1 MMTSPASPADLEV
14 TMPTAD
20 HDTELA
26 NPHEVA
32 AILGGYHSDP
42 CGFLGMHRYHDALV
56 VRVSAP
62 HAVHVDVLDERG
74 ALVTRLACVEPT
86 GFFAGA
92 IDRSEHFP
100 YKLAIHWPTGT
111 QITEDAYRFGTFIDE
126 SELWR
131 FVQGEHAY
139 LYRIFGA
146 HPRAMDGVAGVG
158 FAVWAPNAK
167 RVSVVGDFNSW
178 DGRRH
183 PMRVRHT
190 GGVWE
195 LFIPGIEPGALYK
208 YEITNGDGHLM
219 PLKADPFGAYA
230 ELRPATSS
238 IVAPDS
244 LHVWQDA
251 AWMERRAATDARSA
265 PLSCYEVHLDSWKRK
280 ADNSRFSYRELADT
294 LIPYVVEQGFT
305 HLELMPISEYPF
317 DGSWGYQPVGLFAP
331 TSRYGTP
338 DDFRYFVDKAHA
350 AGIGILLDW
359 VPGHFPVDAH
369 GLALFDGSHL
379 YEHADPRQGFH
390 PDWNTAVYNY
400 GRPEVRAFLI
410 SNALFWLREFHI
422 DGLRVDAVAS
432 MLYLDYSR
440 NEGEWIPNIYG
451 GRENLE
457 AISLLQRTNE
467 LAYAEFPG
475 VLMIAEES
483 TAFTG
488 VSAPVYAGGLGFGF
502 KWNMGWMHDTLAY
515 LSREGIHRS
524 HHQNEITFSIMYAY
538 SENYVLPLSHDEV
551 VHGKGSLLARMPGDG
566 WQQFANLRTLYSYM
580 FTHPGKKLL
589 FMGAEI
595 AQGMEWSADR
605 SLDWFL
611 LNYAQH
617 RGISDLVV
625 QLNHL
630 YRSLPALHELDN
642 DPAGFEWIDISD
654 AQASVISYVRRAR
667 NPDDFLVVVCNFTAV
682 VRDDYRLGV
691 PQSGQYEVVMNSD
704 DRRFDGSGAQP
715 GALLATNESSHGRPA
730 SISLRLPPLGVLI
743 LRLQR

>member
-1 MMTSPASPADLEV
+1 MMTTSTDPDMPVQTDAPYADL
-14 TMPTAD
+14 AD
-20 HDTELA
+20 
-26 NPHEVA
+26 PGEVA

-42 CGFLGMHRYHDALV
+42 CSFLGMHQHRNRLV
-56 VRVSAP
+56 LRVSAP
-62 HAVHVDVLDERG
+62 NAVSVEVLDERG
-74 ALVTRLACVEPT
+74 AVLTRLEPVDAA
-86 GFFAGA
+86 GFFAGYIPRDEA
-92 IDRSEHFP
+92 FP
-100 YKLAIHWPTGT
+100 YKLQISWPTTT

-131 FVQGEHAY
+131 FVNGEHAY
-139 LYRIFGA
+139 LYRILGA
-146 HPRAMDGVAGVG
+146 HPRVMDGVAGVG
-158 FAVWAPNAK
+158 FAVWAPNAQ

-195 LFIPGIEPGALYK
+195 LFIPGIESGSLYK
-208 YEITNGDGHLM
+208 YELTGADGNLL
-219 PLKADPFGAYA
+219 PLKADPFGTYA

-238 IVAPDS
+238 IVAPPT

-251 AWMERRAATDARSA
+251 AWLERRAHTDARSA
-265 PLSCYEVHLDSWKRK
+265 PISCYEVHLDSWQRK
-280 ADNSRFSYRELADT
+280 ADNTRLTYRELAET
-294 LIPYVVEQGFT
+294 LVPYALEHGFT

-338 DDFRYFVDKAHA
+338 DDFRFFVDAAHN
-350 AGIGILLDW
+350 AGLGVILDW

-369 GLALFDGSHL
+369 GLAHFDGSYL

-440 NEGEWIPNIYG
+440 KEGEWIPNQYG

-457 AISLLQRTNE
+457 AISFLQRTNE

-483 TAFTG
+483 TAFSG
-488 VSAPVYAGGLGFGF
+488 VSAPVFAGGLGFGF
-502 KWNMGWMHDTLAY
+502 KWNMGWMHDTLSY
-515 LSREGIHRS
+515 MSREGIHRRY
-524 HHQNEITFSIMYAY
+524 HQNEITFSIMYAY

-551 VHGKGSLLARMPGDG
+551 VHGKGSLLSRMPGDG
-566 WQQFANLRTLYSYM
+566 WQKFANLRTLYAYM

-595 AQGMEWSADR
+595 AQGMEWSAER

-611 LNYAQH
+611 LEYAQH
-617 RGISDLVV
+617 RGIRDLVV
-625 QLNHL
+625 ELNHL

-642 DPAGFEWIDISD
+642 DAAGFEWIDIAD
-654 AQASVISYVRRAR
+654 AQSSVISYVRRAK
-667 NPDDFLVVVCNFTAV
+667 NSNDFLVVVCNFTAV
-682 VRDDYRLGV
+682 VRDDYSIGV
-691 PQSGQYEVVMNSD
+691 PQAGQYEVVINSD

-715 GALLATNESSHGRPA
+715 GSLLAINETMHGRPA
-730 SISLRLPPLGVLI
+730 SLALRLPPLGVLV
-743 LRLQR
+743 LRLQQL